1 MTNMKL
7 VLIPA
12 ALVVA
17 LFAFSATYGLWFQTL
32 YVDGTV
38 NTGYLEWKIVDQF
51 TSDAGKQPDRSI
63 LPGFEGD
70 SFIVPERKDVGWTDC
85 VIAPDGMSATFTMY
99 NTYPCYMAMF
109 SVYFRNTGTVP
120 IHLEYIEFYD
130 GQGNLIVNYTYP
142 NTKLK
147 DFAVDCT
154 GDGLPDIE
162 ILWLEPLGEQI
173 DPGERS
179 NEYSWWVHVLQT
191 APEGATLQY
200 TIKLYAVQWNESEW
214 PIQYTQPGTT

>member
-1 MTNMKL
+1 MTDKKL

-17 LFAFSATYGLWFQTL
+17 LFAFSLTYGLWFQTL

-51 TSDAGKQPDRSI
+51 TSDGGNQSDRSI
-63 LPGFEGD
+63 MPGFEGD
-70 SFIVPERKDVGWTDC
+70 SFVVPEGKDVGHTYC
-85 VIAPDGMSATFTMY
+85 VIADDGMSATFTMN
-99 NTYPCYMAMF
+99 NTYPCYLAMF

-120 IHLEYIEFYD
+120 IHIEYIEFYD
-130 GQGNLIVNYTYP
+130 GDGNLIVNYTYP
-142 NTKLK
+142 NTKLE
-147 DFAVDCT
+147 DFAVDLT

-162 ILWLEPLGEQI
+162 ILWLDELGEQI
-173 DPGERS
+173 HPGDRS

-200 TIKLYAVQWNESEW
+200 KIRLYAVQWNESQW
-214 PIQYTQPGTT
+214 PTQYTQPS